1 MAVHILRNRRRAST
15 AAATETKV
23 APAAPAPVAPAPG
36 PTVVERRPRR
46 WRRSRPNPISMM
58 FLAAGWAAAL
68 ILVLGMLLTWGGA
81 NPANTLV
88 DATLDAGSWLATP
101 FHDVFTRPEPDQ
113 QLYINWSIAAVV
125 YYLLGRVLSWLTR
138 F

>member
-1 MAVHILRNRRRAST
+1 MAVHILRNRRRAAT
-15 AAATETKV
+15 AAEADTKV
-23 APAAPAPVAPAPG
+23 APAAPAPA

-46 WRRSRPNPISMM
+46 WRRSRPNPVSMA
-58 FLAAGWAAAL
+58 LLGAGWAAAL

-81 NPANTLV
+81 NPGNTIV
-88 DATLDAGSWLATP
+88 DATLDAGHWLATP
-101 FHDVFTRPEPDQ
+101 FHDVFTRPDPDH
-113 QLYINWSIAAVV
+113 QLYVNWSIAAVV